1 MTNDVWQPL
10 RGLKVV
16 DFSMLLPGPF
26 ATLMLG
32 DLGAEVIKVEP
43 PGGDYSRDMKGHIF
57 EGTNRNKKSIEID
70 IKSPGA
76 QVIIKKLARY
86 GDIAIEGFRPGVAG
100 RLGFGAST
108 LQGLHPRL
116 IYCSISGFGQFDPE
130 SNKAGHDLAYLA
142 MAGSLAYKG
151 QLRQPPRR
159 GSLPVAD
166 IVGGAYAAIA
176 LLAALRE
183 RDVTGKGSVLD
194 MSLYESALYTTAARF
209 GFDTDANSITHLFPG
224 NDLFVCADGRQIALT
239 IVEKKFWENFVRAT
253 RDYAPEIGS
262 SEFATEDGRLA
273 NAERLMQI
281 FDTMFASKPAQDWID
296 LFGPHD
302 VPATICI
309 TPIESLQT
317 EQAIVRGIHV
327 ETPYGPVYPFPVI
340 ADGRRPPREQHQPPK
355 LGGDGVRILTEL
367 GFDDDQ
373 IAQFVKERIVRLP
386 EAPK

>member
-1 MTNDVWQPL
+1 MTKDVWQPL

-26 ATLMLG
+26 ATLVLG

-43 PGGDYSRDMKGHIF
+43 PGGDYSRAMKGRIF
-57 EGTNRNKKSIEID
+57 QGTNRNKKSIEID

-76 QVIIKKLARY
+76 KVIIEKLALY
-86 GDIAIEGFRPGVAG
+86 GDLAIEGFRPGVAD
-100 RLGFGAST
+100 RLGFGAAA
-108 LQGLHPRL
+108 LQSLNPKL
-116 IYCSISGFGQFDPE
+116 IYCSISGFGQFGPE

-142 MAGSLAYKG
+142 MAGTLAYKG

-183 RDVTGKGSVLD
+183 RDITGKGPVLD

-209 GFDTDANSITHLFPG
+209 GFDTDADSITHLFPG
-224 NDLFVCADGRQIALT
+224 NDLFVCADGRQIAIT
-239 IVEKKFWENFVRAT
+239 IVEEKFWNNFVEAT
-253 RDYAPEIGS
+253 RDVVPEIGS
-262 SEFATEDGRLA
+262 PEFATEDSRLA

-281 FDTMFASKPAQDWID
+281 FDTMFTSRPAQDWIN
-296 LFGPHD
+296 LFAPHD
-302 VPATICI
+302 VPASICI
-309 TPIESLQT
+309 TPIESLRT

-355 LGGDGVRILTEL
+355 LGNDGAQILSQL
-367 GFDDDQ
+367 GFDHDQ
-373 IAQFVKERIVRLP
+373 IAQFARDRTVRLP
-386 EAPK
+386 GAPE